1 MMNADEM
8 KRTMSVPEMRK
19 LLGIKK
25 TESYWLV
32 HKNYFKT
39 ELINGTMRVDIASFE
54 KWYANQTKHKK
65 VTGEKPGAQLCA
77 ASYSFRDVANMLGE
91 YDGTIYDLWNRKG
104 LPTVTVNYRKR
115 IPREIFDSWYENQN
129 EYHKVDGPATIE
141 EIEEK
146 FILFREAA
154 AMLKMSNEEL
164 LTLIR
169 KGKYKD
175 LLEMRMFDNK
185 RWISRRGFQDFLNLH
200 DQYKIRQAKNK
211 SGSGIRK
218 FLSQKQYI
226 SKEEAARIAGVSK
239 STVAKWALKG
249 MFPCRAA
256 GYVMRIER
264 IERWCDLWH
273 LSGNGM
279 ENSVWYTR
287 SKMIKARYTRNQKL
301 SEKRKMQKSANMK

>member
-1 MMNADEM
+1 MNADEM
-8 KRTMSVPEMRK
+8 KRSMSVPEMRK

-200 DQYKIRQAKNK
+200 DQYKIRQAKNE
-211 SGSGIRK
+211 SGSGISK

-264 IERWCDLWH
+264 IPFLKWVD
-273 LSGNGM
+273 
-279 ENSVWYTR
+279 EN
-287 SKMIKARYTRNQKL
+287 
-301 SEKRKMQKSANMK
+301 RKVV

>member
-1 MMNADEM
+1 MNADEM
-8 KRTMSVPEMRK
+8 KRSMSVPEMRK

-77 ASYSFRDVANMLGE
+77 TSYSFRDVANMLGE
-91 YDGTIYDLWNRKG
+91 YDGTIYDLWNRKD

-200 DQYKIRQAKNK
+200 DQYKIRQAKNE
-211 SGSGIRK
+211 SGSGISK

-249 MFPCRAA
+249 TFPCRAA

-264 IERWCDLWH
+264 IPFLKWVD
-273 LSGNGM
+273 
-279 ENSVWYTR
+279 EN
-287 SKMIKARYTRNQKL
+287 
-301 SEKRKMQKSANMK
+301 RKVV

>member
-1 MMNADEM
+1 MNADEM

-19 LLGIKK
+19 LLGVKK

-200 DQYKIRQAKNK
+200 DQYKIRQAKNE
-211 SGSGIRK
+211 SDSGISK

-264 IERWCDLWH
+264 IPFLKWVD
-273 LSGNGM
+273 
-279 ENSVWYTR
+279 EN
-287 SKMIKARYTRNQKL
+287 
-301 SEKRKMQKSANMK
+301 RKVV

>member
-1 MMNADEM
+1 MNADEM

-115 IPREIFDSWYENQN
+115 IPREIFDSWYEKQN

-175 LLEMRMFDNK
+175 LLEMRMFDNR

-200 DQYKIRQAKNK
+200 DQYKIRQAKNE
-211 SGSGIRK
+211 SGNGISK
-218 FLSQKQYI
+218 FFSQKQYI

-249 MFPCRAA
+249 TFPCRAA

-264 IERWCDLWH
+264 IPFLKWVD
-273 LSGNGM
+273 
-279 ENSVWYTR
+279 EN
-287 SKMIKARYTRNQKL
+287 
-301 SEKRKMQKSANMK
+301 RKVV

>member
-1 MMNADEM
+1 MNADEM

-264 IERWCDLWH
+264 IPFLKWVD
-273 LSGNGM
+273 
-279 ENSVWYTR
+279 EN
-287 SKMIKARYTRNQKL
+287 
-301 SEKRKMQKSANMK
+301 RKVV

>member
-104 LPTVTVNYRKR
+104 LPTVTVKYRKR

-264 IERWCDLWH
+264 IPFLEWVD
-273 LSGNGM
+273 
-279 ENSVWYTR
+279 EN
-287 SKMIKARYTRNQKL
+287 
-301 SEKRKMQKSANMK
+301 RKVV

>member
-1 MMNADEM
+1 MNADEM

-19 LLGIKK
+19 LLGVKK

-239 STVAKWALKG
+239 SMVAKWALKG

-264 IERWCDLWH
+264 ISFLEWVD
-273 LSGNGM
+273 
-279 ENSVWYTR
+279 EN
-287 SKMIKARYTRNQKL
+287 
-301 SEKRKMQKSANMK
+301 RKVV

>member
-115 IPREIFDSWYENQN
+115 IPREIFGSWYEKQN

-200 DQYKIRQAKNK
+200 DQYKIRQAKNE
-211 SGSGIRK
+211 SGSGISK

-249 MFPCRAA
+249 TFPCRAA

-264 IERWCDLWH
+264 IPFLKWVD
-273 LSGNGM
+273 
-279 ENSVWYTR
+279 EN
-287 SKMIKARYTRNQKL
+287 
-301 SEKRKMQKSANMK
+301 RKVV

>member
-1 MMNADEM
+1 MNADEM

-65 VTGEKPGAQLCA
+65 VTGEKPGTQLCA

-115 IPREIFDSWYENQN
+115 IPREIFDSWYEKQN

-175 LLEMRMFDNK
+175 LLDMRMFDNK

-200 DQYKIRQAKNK
+200 DQYKIRQAKNE
-211 SGSGIRK
+211 SGSGISK

-249 MFPCRAA
+249 TFPCRAA

-264 IERWCDLWH
+264 IPFLKWVD
-273 LSGNGM
+273 
-279 ENSVWYTR
+279 EN
-287 SKMIKARYTRNQKL
+287 
-301 SEKRKMQKSANMK
+301 RKVV

>member
-1 MMNADEM
+1 MNADEM

-19 LLGIKK
+19 LLGVKK

-54 KWYANQTKHKK
+54 TWYANQTKHKK

-77 ASYSFRDVANMLGE
+77 TSYSFRDVANMLGE

-200 DQYKIRQAKNK
+200 DQYKIRQAKNE
-211 SGSGIRK
+211 SGSGISK

-264 IERWCDLWH
+264 IPFLKWVD
-273 LSGNGM
+273 
-279 ENSVWYTR
+279 EN
-287 SKMIKARYTRNQKL
+287 
-301 SEKRKMQKSANMK
+301 RKVV

>member
-1 MMNADEM
+1 MNADEM

-19 LLGIKK
+19 LLVIKK

-264 IERWCDLWH
+264 IPFLEWVD
-273 LSGNGM
+273 
-279 ENSVWYTR
+279 EN
-287 SKMIKARYTRNQKL
+287 
-301 SEKRKMQKSANMK
+301 RKVV

>member
-1 MMNADEM
+1 MNADEM

-19 LLGIKK
+19 ILGIKK

-115 IPREIFDSWYENQN
+115 IPREIFDSWYEKQN

-185 RWISRRGFQDFLNLH
+185 RWISRRWFQDFLNLH
-200 DQYKIRQAKNK
+200 DQYKIRQAKNE
-211 SGSGIRK
+211 SGSGISK

-249 MFPCRAA
+249 TFPCRAA

-264 IERWCDLWH
+264 IPFLKWVD
-273 LSGNGM
+273 
-279 ENSVWYTR
+279 EN
-287 SKMIKARYTRNQKL
+287 
-301 SEKRKMQKSANMK
+301 RKVV

>member
-19 LLGIKK
+19 LLGVKK

-264 IERWCDLWH
+264 IPFLKWVD
-273 LSGNGM
+273 
-279 ENSVWYTR
+279 EN
-287 SKMIKARYTRNQKL
+287 
-301 SEKRKMQKSANMK
+301 RKVV

>member
-1 MMNADEM
+1 MNADEM

-115 IPREIFDSWYENQN
+115 IPREIFDSWYEKQN
-129 EYHKVDGPATIE
+129 EFHKVDGPATIE

-175 LLEMRMFDNK
+175 LLDMRMFDNK

-200 DQYKIRQAKNK
+200 DQYKIRQAKNE
-211 SGSGIRK
+211 SGSGISK

-249 MFPCRAA
+249 TFPCRAA

-264 IERWCDLWH
+264 IPFLKWVD
-273 LSGNGM
+273 
-279 ENSVWYTR
+279 EN
-287 SKMIKARYTRNQKL
+287 
-301 SEKRKMQKSANMK
+301 RKVV

>member
-1 MMNADEM
+1 MNADEM

-77 ASYSFRDVANMLGE
+77 TSYSFRDVANMLGE

-200 DQYKIRQAKNK
+200 DQYKIRQAKNE
-211 SGSGIRK
+211 SGSGISK

-264 IERWCDLWH
+264 IPFLKWVD
-273 LSGNGM
+273 
-279 ENSVWYTR
+279 EN
-287 SKMIKARYTRNQKL
+287 
-301 SEKRKMQKSANMK
+301 RKVV

>member
-1 MMNADEM
+1 MNADEM

-115 IPREIFDSWYENQN
+115 IPREIFDSWYEKQN

-141 EIEEK
+141 KIEEK

-175 LLEMRMFDNK
+175 LLEMRMFDNR

-200 DQYKIRQAKNK
+200 DQYKIRQAKNE
-211 SGSGIRK
+211 SGSGISK

-249 MFPCRAA
+249 TFPCRAA

-264 IERWCDLWH
+264 IPFLKWVD
-273 LSGNGM
+273 
-279 ENSVWYTR
+279 EN
-287 SKMIKARYTRNQKL
+287 
-301 SEKRKMQKSANMK
+301 RKVV

>member
-1 MMNADEM
+1 MNADEM

-19 LLGIKK
+19 LLGVKK

-115 IPREIFDSWYENQN
+115 ILREIFDSWYENQN

-200 DQYKIRQAKNK
+200 DQYKIRQAKNE
-211 SGSGIRK
+211 SDSGISK

-264 IERWCDLWH
+264 IPFLKWVD
-273 LSGNGM
+273 
-279 ENSVWYTR
+279 EN
-287 SKMIKARYTRNQKL
+287 
-301 SEKRKMQKSANMK
+301 RKVV

>member
-1 MMNADEM
+1 MNADEM

-141 EIEEK
+141 EIKEK

-154 AMLKMSNEEL
+154 AMLKMTNEDL

-169 KGKYKD
+169 KEKYKD

-200 DQYKIRQAKNK
+200 DQYKIRQAKNE
-211 SGSGIRK
+211 SGNVIRK

-264 IERWCDLWH
+264 IPFLEWVD
-273 LSGNGM
+273 
-279 ENSVWYTR
+279 EN
-287 SKMIKARYTRNQKL
+287 
-301 SEKRKMQKSANMK
+301 RKVV

>member
-1 MMNADEM
+1 MNADEM

-19 LLGIKK
+19 LLGVKK

-264 IERWCDLWH
+264 IPFLKWVD
-273 LSGNGM
+273 
-279 ENSVWYTR
+279 EN
-287 SKMIKARYTRNQKL
+287 
-301 SEKRKMQKSANMK
+301 RKVV

>member
-115 IPREIFDSWYENQN
+115 IPREIFDSWYEKQN

-200 DQYKIRQAKNK
+200 DQYKIRQAKNE
-211 SGSGIRK
+211 SGSGISK

-249 MFPCRAA
+249 TFPCRAA

-264 IERWCDLWH
+264 IPFLKWVD
-273 LSGNGM
+273 
-279 ENSVWYTR
+279 EN
-287 SKMIKARYTRNQKL
+287 
-301 SEKRKMQKSANMK
+301 RKVV

>member
-1 MMNADEM
+1 MNADEM

-146 FILFREAA
+146 FILFRDAA

-200 DQYKIRQAKNK
+200 DQYKIRQAKNE
-211 SGSGIRK
+211 SDSGISK

-264 IERWCDLWH
+264 IPFLKWVD
-273 LSGNGM
+273 
-279 ENSVWYTR
+279 EN
-287 SKMIKARYTRNQKL
+287 
-301 SEKRKMQKSANMK
+301 RKVV

>member
-91 YDGTIYDLWNRKG
+91 YDGTIYDLWNRKC

-264 IERWCDLWH
+264 IPFLEWVD
-273 LSGNGM
+273 
-279 ENSVWYTR
+279 EN
-287 SKMIKARYTRNQKL
+287 
-301 SEKRKMQKSANMK
+301 RKVV

>member
-1 MMNADEM
+1 MNADEM
-8 KRTMSVPEMRK
+8 KRSMSVPEMRK

-154 AMLKMSNEEL
+154 AMLKMTNEDL

-200 DQYKIRQAKNK
+200 DQYKIRQAKNE
-211 SGSGIRK
+211 SGNVIRK

-264 IERWCDLWH
+264 IPFLEWVD
-273 LSGNGM
+273 
-279 ENSVWYTR
+279 EN
-287 SKMIKARYTRNQKL
+287 
-301 SEKRKMQKSANMK
+301 RKVV

>member
-1 MMNADEM
+1 MNADEM

-19 LLGIKK
+19 LLGVKK

-39 ELINGTMRVDIASFE
+39 ELINGTMRVDIDSFE

-169 KGKYKD
+169 KGKYID

-200 DQYKIRQAKNK
+200 DQYKIRQAKNE
-211 SGSGIRK
+211 SGSGISK

-264 IERWCDLWH
+264 IPFLKWVD
-273 LSGNGM
+273 
-279 ENSVWYTR
+279 EN
-287 SKMIKARYTRNQKL
+287 
-301 SEKRKMQKSANMK
+301 RKVV

>member
-1 MMNADEM
+1 MNADEM

-115 IPREIFDSWYENQN
+115 IPREIFGSWYEKQN

-200 DQYKIRQAKNK
+200 DQYKIRQAKNE
-211 SGSGIRK
+211 SGSGISK

-249 MFPCRAA
+249 TFPCRAA
-256 GYVMRIER
+256 GYVMRVER
-264 IERWCDLWH
+264 IPFLKWVD
-273 LSGNGM
+273 
-279 ENSVWYTR
+279 EN
-287 SKMIKARYTRNQKL
+287 
-301 SEKRKMQKSANMK
+301 RKVV

>member
-25 TESYWLV
+25 TESYWLG

-264 IERWCDLWH
+264 IPFLEWVD
-273 LSGNGM
+273 
-279 ENSVWYTR
+279 EN
-287 SKMIKARYTRNQKL
+287 
-301 SEKRKMQKSANMK
+301 RKVV

>member
-175 LLEMRMFDNK
+175 LLDMRMFDNK

-200 DQYKIRQAKNK
+200 DQYKIRQAKNE
-211 SGSGIRK
+211 SGSGISK

-249 MFPCRAA
+249 TFPCRAA

-264 IERWCDLWH
+264 IPFLKWVD
-273 LSGNGM
+273 
-279 ENSVWYTR
+279 EN
-287 SKMIKARYTRNQKL
+287 
-301 SEKRKMQKSANMK
+301 RKVV

>member
-1 MMNADEM
+1 MNADEM

-77 ASYSFRDVANMLGE
+77 VSYSFRDVANMLGE

-115 IPREIFDSWYENQN
+115 IPREIFDSWYEKQN

-175 LLEMRMFDNK
+175 LLDMRMFDNK

-200 DQYKIRQAKNK
+200 DQYKIRQAKNE
-211 SGSGIRK
+211 SGSGISK

-249 MFPCRAA
+249 TFPCRAA

-264 IERWCDLWH
+264 IPFLKWVD
-273 LSGNGM
+273 
-279 ENSVWYTR
+279 EN
-287 SKMIKARYTRNQKL
+287 
-301 SEKRKMQKSANMK
+301 RKVV

>member
-1 MMNADEM
+1 MNADEM

-115 IPREIFDSWYENQN
+115 IPREIFDSWYEKQN

-175 LLEMRMFDNK
+175 LLEMRMFDNR

-200 DQYKIRQAKNK
+200 DQYKIRQAKNE
-211 SGSGIRK
+211 SGSGISK
-218 FLSQKQYI
+218 FFSQKQYI

-249 MFPCRAA
+249 TFPCRAA

-264 IERWCDLWH
+264 IPFLKWVD
-273 LSGNGM
+273 
-279 ENSVWYTR
+279 EN
-287 SKMIKARYTRNQKL
+287 
-301 SEKRKMQKSANMK
+301 RKVV

>member
-1 MMNADEM
+1 MNADEM

-19 LLGIKK
+19 LLGVKK

-77 ASYSFRDVANMLGE
+77 TSYSFRDVANMLGE

-115 IPREIFDSWYENQN
+115 IPREIFDSWYEKQN

-200 DQYKIRQAKNK
+200 DQYKIRQAKNE
-211 SGSGIRK
+211 SGSGISK

-249 MFPCRAA
+249 TFPCRAA

-264 IERWCDLWH
+264 IPFLKWVD
-273 LSGNGM
+273 
-279 ENSVWYTR
+279 EN
-287 SKMIKARYTRNQKL
+287 
-301 SEKRKMQKSANMK
+301 RKVV

>member
-1 MMNADEM
+1 MNADEM

-19 LLGIKK
+19 ILGIKK

-115 IPREIFDSWYENQN
+115 IPREIFDSWYEKQN

-200 DQYKIRQAKNK
+200 DQYKIRQAKNE
-211 SGSGIRK
+211 SGSGISK

-264 IERWCDLWH
+264 IPFLEWVD
-273 LSGNGM
+273 
-279 ENSVWYTR
+279 EN
-287 SKMIKARYTRNQKL
+287 
-301 SEKRKMQKSANMK
+301 RKVV

>member
-1 MMNADEM
+1 MNADEM
-8 KRTMSVPEMRK
+8 KRTISVPEMRK

-115 IPREIFDSWYENQN
+115 IPREIFDSWYEKQN

-211 SGSGIRK
+211 FGSGIRK

-249 MFPCRAA
+249 TFPCRAA

-264 IERWCDLWH
+264 IPFLKWVD
-273 LSGNGM
+273 
-279 ENSVWYTR
+279 EN
-287 SKMIKARYTRNQKL
+287 
-301 SEKRKMQKSANMK
+301 RKVV

>member
-8 KRTMSVPEMRK
+8 KRSMSVPEMRK

-200 DQYKIRQAKNK
+200 DQYKIRQAKNE
-211 SGSGIRK
+211 SGSGISK

-264 IERWCDLWH
+264 IPFLKWVD
-273 LSGNGM
+273 
-279 ENSVWYTR
+279 EN
-287 SKMIKARYTRNQKL
+287 
-301 SEKRKMQKSANMK
+301 RKVV

>member
-1 MMNADEM
+1 MNADEM

-19 LLGIKK
+19 LLGVKK

-200 DQYKIRQAKNK
+200 DQYKIRQAKNE
-211 SGSGIRK
+211 SGSGISK

-264 IERWCDLWH
+264 IPFLKWVD
-273 LSGNGM
+273 
-279 ENSVWYTR
+279 EN
-287 SKMIKARYTRNQKL
+287 
-301 SEKRKMQKSANMK
+301 RKVV

>member
-1 MMNADEM
+1 MNADEM

-249 MFPCRAA
+249 TFPCRAA

-264 IERWCDLWH
+264 IPFLKWVD
-273 LSGNGM
+273 
-279 ENSVWYTR
+279 EN
-287 SKMIKARYTRNQKL
+287 
-301 SEKRKMQKSANMK
+301 RKVV

>member
-1 MMNADEM
+1 MNADEM

-77 ASYSFRDVANMLGE
+77 TSYSFRDVANMLGE

-115 IPREIFDSWYENQN
+115 IPREIFDSWYEKQN
-129 EYHKVDGPATIE
+129 KYHKVDGPATIE

-200 DQYKIRQAKNK
+200 DQYKIRQAKNE
-211 SGSGIRK
+211 SGSGISK

-249 MFPCRAA
+249 TFPCRAA

-264 IERWCDLWH
+264 ISFLRWVD
-273 LSGNGM
+273 
-279 ENSVWYTR
+279 EN
-287 SKMIKARYTRNQKL
+287 
-301 SEKRKMQKSANMK
+301 RKVV

>member
-249 MFPCRAA
+249 TFPCRAA

-264 IERWCDLWH
+264 IPFLKWVD
-273 LSGNGM
+273 
-279 ENSVWYTR
+279 EN
-287 SKMIKARYTRNQKL
+287 
-301 SEKRKMQKSANMK
+301 RKVV